1 MEKELL
7 AALAGGVVGVL
18 GSLLSVAIGYYLQT
32 KFALKQSEQQR
43 ALHQEQIDNERA
55 IHKEQIAHQKA
66 LIDASI
72 KRENNLRMIDMLM
85 RDIDDYYERLR
96 APNLPFNEQQ
106 GIHRRIDLWARRR
119 EQLLR
124 EEGIELIE
132 PKSFGI

>member
-55 IHKEQIAHQKA
+55 TLDGDVSEIAVFEQ
-66 LIDASI
+66 AS
-72 KRENNLRMIDMLM
+72 
-85 RDIDDYYERLR
+85 Y
-96 APNLPFNEQQ
+96 
-106 GIHRRIDLWARRR
+106 
-119 EQLLR
+119 
-124 EEGIELIE
+124 
-132 PKSFGI
+132 